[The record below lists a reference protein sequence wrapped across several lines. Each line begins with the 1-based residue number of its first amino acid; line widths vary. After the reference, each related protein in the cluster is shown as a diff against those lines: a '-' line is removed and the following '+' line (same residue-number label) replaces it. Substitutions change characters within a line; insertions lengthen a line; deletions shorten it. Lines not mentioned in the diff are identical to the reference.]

1 MKLVIAEKP
10 SVAKDIAREL
20 RASKKELSYYVGND
34 YIVTWAIGHLVSLA
48 NPYEYDE
55 KYKKWSFDHL
65 PILPKEF
72 KKTINSKTKVQFNV
86 IKELILNTNVNEII
100 CATDAGREGQLIFSY
115 IYDMIGTNIP
125 VKRLWISSLTSAS
138 ITNGFNNLKDNREFD
153 NLKLSAEARA
163 ETDWLYGMNYT
174 ELYSLRHGTTL
185 RVGRVQTPTLNLIVK
200 RDDEIKN
207 FTPENYYELIAN
219 YDGLDTKLYINE
231 ESKFKDKEKL
241 ESLLNKVSPFG
252 KVTKRDDIT
261 SKKNPPLLYDLTS
274 LQRDANDI
282 YGFTAS
288 MTLDILQRL
297 YENKKIVTYPRTD
310 SRYLTDDMQDVAKL
324 ITTYIK
330 ENYAEGS
337 KFAEDNLNRGMNFK
351 NTINN
356 DKVSDHHAIIPTENI
371 VNINNIELTNDEN
384 SLLKLIIVRFL
395 VAFSEPQTL
404 SKTNIEILNEG
415 LVFKRNITS
424 IVDDG
429 FNIILKELLNAKNDS
444 EYTEIPS
451 SIFEGNNVRLL
462 EKKIAEKVT
471 TPKKYYTESSLL
483 SVMENISKVVENEEL
498 KAYVK
503 ERGLGTP
510 ATRASIIENLIKNNY
525 VTRKNKFLHPTE
537 LGKKLIQNVS
547 EEIKSPELTAKM
559 EEKLKEIEDGKL
571 NKQDFINDVKNKITK
586 LISSN
591 AEKAENFNAK
601 KESIGKCPIC
611 GADVYEAKKS
621 YYCSNYNSEEKCP
634 FVIWKNDKFFERY
647 GKKINLSTAKKI
659 LKNKEVTFNDL
670 VSKKGTN
677 YSGIFF
683 IKNTMPRVEWG
694 FRFPER

>member
-404 SKTNIEILNEG
+404 SKTSIEILNEG

-424 IVDDG
+424 IVNEG
-429 FNIILKELLNAKNDS
+429 FNSILKALLNSKTNS
-444 EYTEIPS
+444 EYAEIPS

-462 EKKIAEKVT
+462 EKKIEEKVT

-510 ATRASIIENLIKNNY
+510 ATRANIIENLIKNNY

-634 FVIWKNDKFFERY
+634 FVIWENDKFFERY